1 MFKFSRRRGRYNGRI
16 CSKNHLT
23 QPIKIVGRD
32 DRQMAKVKL
41 STENDDLLTVFSEK
55 KIN

>member
-16 CSKNHLT
+16 CSKNHST
-23 QPIKIVGRD
+23 QPLKIVGRD

-41 STENDDLLTVFSEK
+41 STENDNLLTVFSEK